1 MSHLAVAALQLDLQV
16 GDNLDRISDEVA
28 AAKRRLSWVDIVLLG
43 ELSAY
48 GPSVACA
55 QDPGGPA
62 EERFRRIARDNRV
75 WLVAGS
81 IFERV
86 GEEIYNTCPVI
97 APNGDVVLKYR
108 KIYPFRPYE
117 AGVAAGAECMTFD
130 IPKVGRIGVSICYD
144 MWFPETTRTLA
155 WLGAEVILHPG
166 MTNTI
171 DRGVELAIARA
182 SAAQNQCYFVDV
194 NVAGHLGNGR
204 SAVYGP
210 GGEVV
215 YEAGSGRD
223 VIAAELDLGYVR
235 RVRERGWHGLGQ
247 TLKSFRDGPITFPP
261 YREGA
266 VSASLAGLGPLEKA
280 KPRLDGAV
288 DGDDVD
294 QRGQAAPRRSN
305 QDQTEG

>member
-1 MSHLAVAALQLDLQV
+1 MSHLAVAGLQLDLQA

-28 AAKRRLSWVDIVLLG
+28 AAKRRLSWVDLVLIG

-48 GPSVACA
+48 GPSVVHA
-55 QDPGGPA
+55 QDPGGVA
-62 EERFRRIARDNRV
+62 ETRLRAMARDNRV
-75 WLVAGS
+75 WLVGGS

-86 GEEIYNTCPVI
+86 DGVIYNTCPVI
-97 APNGDVVLKYR
+97 DPNGDVVLKYR
-108 KIYPFRPYE
+108 KIYPFLPYE
-117 AGVAAGAECMTFD
+117 AGVAAGAECMVFD

-155 WLGAEVILHPG
+155 WMGAEVVLHPG

-171 DRGVELAIARA
+171 DRDVELAIARA

-194 NVAGHLGNGR
+194 NLAGHLGNGR
-204 SAVYGP
+204 SAVFGP
-210 GGEVV
+210 GGEVI

-223 VIAAELDLGYVR
+223 IIAAELDLDYVR

-247 TLKSFRDGPITFPP
+247 VLKSYRDGPSTFPP

-266 VSASLAGLGPLEKA
+266 RSAALAGLGPLEK
-280 KPRLDGAV
+280 P
-288 DGDDVD
+288 
-294 QRGQAAPRRSN
+294 QALAPSASSKI
-305 QDQTEG
+305 QDRTEG